1 MSFERLRKKK
11 DQGGVANQTKR
22 ERVKERERE
31 REERGGEERD
41 SKREV
46 EGNRDLRDRA
56 ISFLSVH
63 MSSSWPG
70 SSKSFIPF

>member
-31 REERGGEERD
+31 RERREGG
-41 SKREV
+41 KREIAK
-46 EGNRDLRDRA
+46 EKWRE
-56 ISFLSVH
+56 IE
-63 MSSSWPG
+63 
-70 SSKSFIPF
+70 I